1 MPKLKKKIH
10 NAKKAIKRHDFRH
23 DAEVGAEIGNIGG
36 KVLLAGAAAGGPL
49 SPEIAGTGAAL
60 ITGGKILK
68 DISRS
73 KLLKKKK
80 KK

>member
-1 MPKLKKKIH
+1 MKSRKII
-10 NAKKAIKRHDFRH
+10 KAIKKHNFKH
-23 DAEVGAEIGNIGG
+23 DAEVGAEIGNVGG
-36 KVLLAGAAAGGPL
+36 KVLLAGSAAAGPYA
-49 SPEIAGTGAAL
+49 PEVAGAGAAL

-80 KK
+80 ASSKKK

>member
-1 MPKLKKKIH
+1 MPKKMKSRKII
-10 NAKKAIKRHDFRH
+10 KAIKKHNYQH
-23 DAEVGAEIGNIGG
+23 DAEIGAEIGNIGG
-36 KVLLAGAAAGGPL
+36 KVLLAGAAASGPL
-49 SPEIAGTGAAL
+49 APEIAGTGAAL

-80 KK
+80 KHL